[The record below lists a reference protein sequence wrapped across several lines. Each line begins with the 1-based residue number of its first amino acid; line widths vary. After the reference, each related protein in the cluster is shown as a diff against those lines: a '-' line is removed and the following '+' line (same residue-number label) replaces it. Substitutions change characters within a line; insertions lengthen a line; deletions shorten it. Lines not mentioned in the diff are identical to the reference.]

1 MKRRLSSVEFVREK
15 EDSLLKLVESSIY
28 DLTKAF
34 FSNPYLFYTEN
45 DLHCYLYKLLLK
57 GLEEAGHGLYE
68 TVDGKLSILLHK
80 EYPTKERY
88 SRELLKE
95 KSNGSR
101 GHFDLTL
108 WNPENVS
115 KRLFRSRNSKEI
127 SNEQQTL
134 FALELLLVE
143 GKHESTLTDAIT
155 HTKWDILKLGENEV
169 NHGYILIFAR
179 DWSFREDFLKRIK
192 EMKIP
197 SNTSFV
203 YVENGNGQNI
213 FEKIGK

>member
-1 MKRRLSSVEFVREK
+1 M
-15 EDSLLKLVESSIY
+15 
-28 DLTKAF
+28 
-34 FSNPYLFYTEN
+34 
-45 DLHCYLYKLLLK
+45 
-57 GLEEAGHGLYE
+57 
-68 TVDGKLSILLHK
+68 
-80 EYPTKERY
+80 
-88 SRELLKE
+88 
-95 KSNGSR
+95 
-101 GHFDLTL
+101 
-108 WNPENVS
+108 S